1 MVFAEVGKTGAR
13 NENHIDEKWG
23 SNILLNQHIC
33 QACESNSWYNG
44 GRQVLWSLCQTLL
57 FAQQYSILKIIMG
70 IRDNTSE
77 GNPVKG
83 QKHQLREGSNVQ

>member
-23 SNILLNQHIC
+23 SNILLNQYIC

-57 FAQQYSILKIIMG
+57 FAQQYS
-70 IRDNTSE
+70 
-77 GNPVKG
+77 NPVNG
-83 QKHQLREGSNVQ
+83 QKHQLQEASNVQ

>member
-33 QACESNSWYNG
+33 QACESNSWNNG
-44 GRQVLWSLCQTLL
+44 GMVGGKCSGNCVKPRSLNN
-57 FAQQYSILKIIMG
+57 
-70 IRDNTSE
+70 NTVSW
-77 GNPVKG
+77 K
-83 QKHQLREGSNVQ
+83 